1 MDLLGQSMA
10 EAAEAV
16 RTRRVSATELT
27 HATLEAVERLDP
39 TLHSYVSLD
48 EEGALA
54 TAATVDARLGAGET
68 VGALGGVPIAV
79 KDNIVVRG
87 GRTTCASKILAGFVS
102 PYSATVARRLVE
114 ADAVLIGKT
123 NLDEFAMGSST
134 ENSAVATTRN
144 PWDTG
149 RVPGGSSGGSAAAV
163 AARLAFGAL
172 GSDTGGSIRQPA
184 AFCGVTG
191 LKPTYG
197 RVSRYGLVAF
207 ASSLDQIGTLARD
220 GRDTAL
226 LLGVIAG
233 HDPLDT
239 TSIDEPVADYGAA
252 LDGELAGLRVGMPAE
267 YFAAG
272 IEPGTE
278 QAVRAAVEQLARLGA
293 EVVEISLPHLDYA
306 IATYYIIC
314 TAEASSNL
322 ARYDG
327 VRYGHR
333 GDADSVLGLYTTSR
347 EDGFGAEVKRR
358 ILLGTYV
365 LSAGYY
371 DAYYLKALKVRT
383 LIKRD
388 FDAAFERVDC
398 IVAPTSPTTAFRIG
412 EKIDDPLT
420 MYLSDIYTISV
431 NLAGLPG
438 LSIPCG
444 FDQGELPGGSPGLP
458 VGMQLVGKPFDEATL
473 LKAAHAYQQATDWHT
488 RVPPVVEG
496 GA

>member
-1 MDLLGQSMA
+1 MSLLEQSA
-10 EAAEAV
+10 FQAAEAV
-16 RTRRVSATELT
+16 RTGTASSTELT
-27 HATLEAVERLDP
+27 RAALDAIGRLEPKLRA
-39 TLHSYVSLD
+39 YVSVD
-48 EEGALA
+48 ADGALA
-54 TAATVDARLGAGET
+54 RAAELDERRRKGGSLGP
-68 VGALGGVPIAV
+68 LGGVPLAI
-79 KDNIVVRG
+79 KDNMVVRG
-87 GRTTCASKILAGFVS
+87 GATTCASRILAGFVS
-102 PYSATVARRLVE
+102 PYDATVVERLRG
-114 ADAVLIGKT
+114 AGAVFLGKT
-123 NLDEFAMGSST
+123 NMDEFAMGSST
-134 ENSAVATTRN
+134 ENSAVAVTRN
-144 PWDTG
+144 PWDTE
-149 RVPGGSSGGSAAAV
+149 RVPGGSSGGSAATV

-184 AFCGVTG
+184 SFCGVTG

-207 ASSLDQIGTLARD
+207 ASSLDQIGTFSRD
-220 GRDTAL
+220 VRDAAL

-233 HDPLDT
+233 HDPLDS
-239 TSIDEPVADYGAA
+239 TSVDEAVPDYVGG
-252 LDGELAGLRVGMPAE
+252 LDGGIAGLRVGMPKE
-267 YFAAG
+267 YFAEG
-272 IEPGTE
+272 IAPETE
-278 QAVRAAVEQLARLGA
+278 RAVRAAVAKLGELGA
-293 EVVEISLPHLDYA
+293 EVVEVSLPHLDYA

-333 GDADSVLGLYTTSR
+333 SDGEGVHDMYRASR
-347 EDGFGAEVKRR
+347 EAGFGAEVKRR

-383 LIKRD
+383 LIKQD
-388 FDAAFERVDC
+388 FDRAFERVDC

-412 EKIDDPLT
+412 EKVDDPLT

-438 LSIPCG
+438 ISVPCG
-444 FDQGELPGGSPGLP
+444 FDGNSLP
-458 VGMQLVGKPFDEATL
+458 VGVQLIGKPFDEPTL
-473 LKAAHAYQQATDWHT
+473 LRAAHTYQQATDWHT
-488 RVPPVVEG
+488 RVPPILDG

>member
-1 MDLLGQSMA
+1 MSVLGQSLI

-16 RTRRVSATELT
+16 RARRVSSTELT
-27 HATLEAVERLDP
+27 RATLEAIDRIDP
-39 TLHSYVSLD
+39 TVRAYIGVNAD
-48 EEGALA
+48 GALA
-54 TAATVDARLGAGET
+54 RAAEIDAKLDAGDELGP
-68 VGALGGVPIAV
+68 LGGVPIAV

-87 GRTTCASKILAGFVS
+87 GVTTCASRILAGFTS
-102 PYSATVARRLVE
+102 PYDATVVERLRG

-123 NLDEFAMGSST
+123 NMDEFAMGSST
-134 ENSAVATTRN
+134 ENSAVAPTRN
-144 PWDTG
+144 PWDTD

-163 AARLAFGAL
+163 AARIAFAAL
-172 GSDTGGSIRQPA
+172 GSDTGGSIRMPA
-184 AFCGVTG
+184 SLCGVTG
-191 LKPTYG
+191 IKPTYG

-207 ASSLDQIGTLARD
+207 ASSLDQIGTLTRD
-220 GRDTAL
+220 ARDTAL
-226 LLGVIAG
+226 LLGLIAG
-233 HDPLDT
+233 HDARDSTSVDT
-239 TSIDEPVADYGAA
+239 PVPDYLAA
-252 LDGELAGLRVGMPAE
+252 LDGDLSGLTVGMPVE
-267 YFAAG
+267 YFGAG
-272 IEPGTE
+272 IEPDTE
-278 QAVRAAVEQLARLGA
+278 QAVRAAIEQLHALGA
-293 EVVEISLPHLDYA
+293 EVVEVRLPHLDYA

-333 GDADSVLGLYTTSR
+333 GGADEGVVSMYTASR
-347 EDGFGAEVKRR
+347 EAGFGPEVKRR

-388 FDAAFERVDC
+388 FDAALASVDC
-398 IVAPTSPTTAFRIG
+398 IVAPVSPTTAFRIG

-420 MYLSDIYTISV
+420 MYLPDIYTVSL

-444 FDQGELPGGSPGLP
+444 FDGTGLP
-458 VGMQLVGKPFDEATL
+458 VGLQLIGKPFDEATL
-473 LKAAHAYQQATDWHT
+473 LRTAHAYQQATEWHR
-488 RVPPVVEG
+488 RVPPTAAVESG